1 MICDFLGN
9 SCEKNEPCSGGEQY
23 RSYIGGATNGDGGV
37 HPGDKKGEG
46 GREGGRYV
54 KSGSC
59 ELRDEGDEL
68 K

>member
-1 MICDFLGN
+1 MAMAASI
-9 SCEKNEPCSGGEQY
+9 
-23 RSYIGGATNGDGGV
+23 RATRR
-37 HPGDKKGEG
+37 ERE
-46 GREGGRYV
+46 REGGRYV